1 MSTTTNVYEQVE
13 AAAETVSREIFP
25 HDPTVGI
32 VLGSGLG
39 GFAETLEDPS
49 YVPYGQIPG
58 FAESKVVGH
67 VGRLVAGVSGP
78 TTVLAMQGRVHCY
91 EGHPI
96 EQVVLP
102 IRTMIRVGCK
112 VILITNAAGG
122 IRTSYQPGDLALITD
137 HINMTGQN
145 PLVGENDD
153 RLGPRF
159 PDMSQAYDRDL
170 CSLAHEVAAQ
180 QGIPLKEGVYNWLL
194 GPTYETPAEIRM
206 ARAVGADLAGM
217 STVPEV
223 IAAKHMGAR
232 ILGVSCVTNMAA
244 GLQLTLSHEEVKETA
259 QRVKEIFIRLVT
271 SLVAALGDKD

>member
-1 MSTTTNVYEQVE
+1 MSTSVYEQVE
-13 AAAETVSREIFP
+13 AAAETVCREIFP

-39 GFAETLEDPS
+39 SFAETLEDAAF
-49 YVPYGQIPG
+49 VPYGQIPG

-67 VGRLVAGVSGP
+67 VGRLVAGVSGG

-102 IRTMIRVGCK
+102 IRTMVRVGCK
-112 VILITNAAGG
+112 IIVITNAAGG
-122 IRTSYQPGDLALITD
+122 IRTSYTPGDLALITD
-137 HINMTGQN
+137 HINMTGIN
-145 PLVGENDD
+145 PLMGDNDD

-159 PDMSQAYDRDL
+159 PDMSTAYDKDL
-170 CSLAHEVAAQ
+170 RELAHKVAAG

-206 ARAVGADLAGM
+206 ARTVGADLAGM

-223 IAAKHMGAR
+223 IAARHMGAR

-244 GLQLTLSHEEVKETA
+244 GMQATLSHEEVKETA
-259 QRVKEIFIRLVT
+259 QRVKKTFIQLVT
-271 SLVAALGDKD
+271 SLVAALKDE

>member
-1 MSTTTNVYEQVE
+1 MSTSIFEQVE

-39 GFAETLEDPS
+39 SFAETLDDPAF
-49 YVPYGQIPG
+49 VPYGQIPG
-58 FAESKVVGH
+58 FAESKVKGH
-67 VGRLVAGVSGP
+67 VGRLVAGISGG

-91 EGHPI
+91 EGHDI
-96 EQVVLP
+96 SQVVLP
-102 IRTMIRVGCK
+102 IRTMVRVGCK
-112 VILITNAAGG
+112 VVIITNAAGG
-122 IRTSYQPGDLALITD
+122 IRTSYVPGDLALITD

-145 PLVGENDD
+145 PLVGDNDD

-159 PDMSQAYDRDL
+159 PDMSTAYDKDL
-170 CSLAHEVAAQ
+170 RQLAHKVSASE
-180 QGIPLKEGVYNWLL
+180 GIPLKEGVYNWLL

-206 ARAVGADLAGM
+206 ARTVGADLAGM

-223 IAAKHMGAR
+223 IAARHMGAR

-244 GLQLTLSHEEVKETA
+244 GLQLELSHEEVKETA
-259 QRVKEIFIRLVT
+259 QRVKQTFIKLVT
-271 SLVAALGDKD
+271 SLVAALKDV

>member
-1 MSTTTNVYEQVE
+1 MSTSVYEQVE
-13 AAAETVSREIFP
+13 AAAETVSRETFP

-39 GFAETLEDPS
+39 SFAETLEDAAF
-49 YVPYGQIPG
+49 VPYGQIPG

-67 VGRLVAGVSGP
+67 VGRLVAGVSGG

-102 IRTMIRVGCK
+102 IRTMVRVGCK
-112 VILITNAAGG
+112 IIVITNAAGG
-122 IRTSYQPGDLALITD
+122 IRTSYTPGDLALITD
-137 HINMTGQN
+137 HINMTGIN
-145 PLVGENDD
+145 PLMGDNDD

-159 PDMSQAYDRDL
+159 PDMSTAYDKDL
-170 CSLAHEVAAQ
+170 RELAHKVAAD
-180 QGIPLKEGVYNWLL
+180 QGISLKEGVYNWLL

-206 ARAVGADLAGM
+206 ARTAGADLAGM

-223 IAAKHMGAR
+223 IAARHMGAR

-244 GLQLTLSHEEVKETA
+244 GLQVSLSHEEVKETA
-259 QRVKEIFIRLVT
+259 QRVKQTFIQLVT
-271 SLVAALGDKD
+271 SLVAALKDE